1 MIVYWTACLAS
12 MLAAGA
18 CLQASYLQKHR
29 WITVMLSALP
39 MILVAALRYD
49 VGEDYL
55 RTYVAYFENVQ
66 QQASS
71 GYSKMEP
78 LYHLLNVVVAAL
90 HGDSFWVF
98 AVCAVLF
105 YALVYGQ
112 IMEDSAHPL
121 LSIFLLT
128 GMCYCFVF
136 FNAMRQL
143 VGCAILLY
151 SLRFIQRRQLWPF
164 LVCVL
169 LAAMFHK
176 SCALFV
182 IMYWAGRIRIRPAA
196 SLTVLAVVA
205 LGGQALALLMRWII
219 SRTQYAIYLLSVFD
233 TGETAMVM
241 LAINLVLMVFM
252 SICYREDEQYQL
264 YYNLQLL
271 ACVMVMLSGKVVL
284 ILRLLWMFGL
294 PSVIAL
300 PGAMDNLPMNDRNR
314 KLIMAIVMLFYF
326 AYATYTVGVQNSNN
340 VLPYQTIFSRW
351 Y

>member
-12 MLAAGA
+12 MIAAGA
-18 CLQASYLQKHR
+18 CLQASYLQRHR
-29 WITVMLSALP
+29 WVTAMLSALP

-49 VGEDYL
+49 VGQDYL
-55 RTYVAYFENVQ
+55 NTYVAYFEAVQ
-66 QQASS
+66 QQSS
-71 GYSKMEP
+71 AGYSQMEP
-78 LYHLLNVVVAAL
+78 LYHLLNVLVAAL

-98 AVCAVLF
+98 AISAVIF

-112 IMEDSAHPL
+112 IMEDSPHPL

-136 FNAMRQL
+136 FNAMRQM

-151 SLRFIQRRQLWPF
+151 SLRFVRRRQVWPF
-164 LVCVL
+164 LVCVG

-176 SCALFV
+176 SCALFIV
-182 IMYWAGRIRIRPAA
+182 VYWAGRIRVRPVAA
-196 SLTVLAVVA
+196 LAVLAAVA
-205 LGGQALALLMRWII
+205 VGAQAVSLLLRWII
-219 SRTQYAIYLLSVFD
+219 AQTQYAIYLFSIFD
-233 TGETAMVM
+233 TGETAVVM
-241 LAINLVLMVFM
+241 LAINLVLLLFM

-271 ACVMVMLSGKVVL
+271 ACVIVMLSGKVVL

-294 PSVIAL
+294 PAVISL
-300 PGAMDNLPMNDRNR
+300 PEAIDHFPANDRNR
-314 KLIMAIVMLFYF
+314 KLIMAIVLLFYF